1 MAFDTKV
8 NGLLLRV
15 VLDNINDGEAV
26 YGEQVFVRGR
36 PKQWEQ
42 REKVHAHSDPDR

>member
-8 NGLLLRV
+8 NGLLLQV
-15 VLDNINDGEAV
+15 VLDDINDGEV

-36 PKQWEQ
+36 PKQREQ